1 MNKILISSDLLRPL
15 VDSNGH
21 IEYFHKA
28 RLDKYYFSLV
38 YQISQAVN
46 VPVEKFSYTNTDF
59 DIFKFY
65 SLCNTELRDVYSWL
79 NIYDLQDIPNNAV
92 EYYNKYIENSIVIYH
107 EAPNIIKKIH
117 NILNIPYIDLN
128 VHPIRFLDDNFWGI
142 LTNNEHI
149 FNRIKK
155 HQIDERSFYIYA
167 NLIKSQVKSWYDSKI
182 EPDSLLFT
190 GQTNIDKSLYS
201 NNKAMTIYDFE
212 DKIKEFGE
220 KYSKVYYKAHPY
232 NDDLK
237 NIYEFLEQFDFVN
250 IIDENFYKLCSDEN
264 IKAVASIT
272 SGTLYEAKY
281 FNKESI
287 FLGKPYINLNYDK
300 NCEYSEF
307 TTLSIY
313 NEFLTPQFW
322 ADILQ
327 DVLDV
332 KPNIVPLV
340 LPHRTNEIRTAFGDY
355 WGQTE
360 LDPSVKI
367 NEKIVNN
374 KIAHLNQDIYNNK
387 KELLNKIEQL
397 SHKIEQISYKIYDL
411 YTILT
416 TKARKIFYKE
426 NHGQKRII
434 HIGPLKIKYKK
445 IAKNELFNYPHSLII
460 DTTILCNNNCSF
472 CWRKN
477 NTEYLKQIQNKYS
490 QNHTMPFDVFK
501 RIIDDAV
508 QYDSLRWFSCSGPMG
523 DPMMNPQI
531 SDFYEYVNKKRHFKD
546 ICVNTNGLS
555 INKHNI
561 EKLMNNITEFSI
573 SVDSINPNTYA
584 KIHGNANF
592 LPQVIENIKMLIN
605 YKNNNNCLA
614 KIVVRFTENE
624 INQGEFEEF
633 KKFFLNLGVD
643 EINYT
648 QIHGFAGVHKNLKNQ
663 NAAKSC
669 QQILGAINFNFM
681 GDMTTCCVNWQINPT
696 FGNIKNNTIK
706 QMWNNKKMQ
715 DWLKNRLT
723 TEPCKDCSGI
733 GSDVQHSIKIQKE
746 H

>member
-59 DIFKFY
+59 DMFKFY

-79 NIYDLQDIPNNAV
+79 RIYDLQDIPNDAV
-92 EYYNKYIENSIVIYH
+92 EYYKKYIENSLVIYH

-128 VHPIRFLDDNFWGI
+128 VHPIRFLDDNFWGM

-332 KPNIVPLV
+332 KTNIVPLV

-367 NEKIVNN
+367 NEKT
-374 KIAHLNQDIYNNK
+374 LK
-387 KELLNKIEQL
+387 KECECLKGELTEKTKEIWFNMKNINK
-397 SHKIEQISYKIYDL
+397 DL
-411 YTILT
+411 YTLNKT
-416 TKARKIFYKE
+416 VENKTNKLFYREKIG
-426 NHGQKRII
+426 NKRII
-434 HIGPLKIKYKK
+434 HLLGIKFSYKKKEKIKPSEHDQCNKFIFGKDAIEKLIQDYKFDTVLDIGCGEGLHSEIFKSHGKTVTSLDYGKSPYVLNKENNQDFIIADFLEYDFYGKQYDAVWCSHVLEHQSNVNIFLRKINSVLKENGVLAITVPPLKSEIVGGHVCLWNAGLLLYNLVLAGFDCKKAIVKKYGYNISVIVKKKNIDIKSKLVFDNGDISTIRKYLPNKIKYN
-445 IAKNELFNYPHSLII
+445 KN
-460 DTTILCNNNCSF
+460 
-472 CWRKN
+472 
-477 NTEYLKQIQNKYS
+477 
-490 QNHTMPFDVFK
+490 
-501 RIIDDAV
+501 
-508 QYDSLRWFSCSGPMG
+508 
-523 DPMMNPQI
+523 
-531 SDFYEYVNKKRHFKD
+531 FKD
-546 ICVNTNGLS
+546 ISFNG
-555 INKHNI
+555 
-561 EKLMNNITEFSI
+561 
-573 SVDSINPNTYA
+573 D
-584 KIHGNANF
+584 
-592 LPQVIENIKMLIN
+592 IENI
-605 YKNNNNCLA
+605 
-614 KIVVRFTENE
+614 
-624 INQGEFEEF
+624 
-633 KKFFLNLGVD
+633 
-643 EINYT
+643 
-648 QIHGFAGVHKNLKNQ
+648 
-663 NAAKSC
+663 
-669 QQILGAINFNFM
+669 
-681 GDMTTCCVNWQINPT
+681 NW
-696 FGNIKNNTIK
+696 
-706 QMWNNKKMQ
+706 
-715 DWLKNRLT
+715 
-723 TEPCKDCSGI
+723 
-733 GSDVQHSIKIQKE
+733 
-746 H
+746 